1 MPIIT
6 KKIIVTE
13 GGPAGTID
21 VGDARVTIS
30 ASMGA
35 TFAEAIVQ
43 SIGDKWDIFTQ
54 YLPLNRVVEISNS
67 PDGVSFNY

>member
-6 KKIIVTE
+6 KKILITE

-21 VGDARVTIS
+21 IGDARVTIN
-30 ASMGA
+30 AGMGA
-35 TFAEAIVQ
+35 SFAEALVQ
-43 SIGDKWDIFTQ
+43 SNSDKWDDFTQ
-54 YLPLNRVVEISNS
+54 YLPLNRIVEISNS